1 MKPEVYATYGASR
14 LHEGVLP
21 DGVGYGMYHV
31 PYEAEFQKDMVVMH
45 MDWSGLS
52 WELICVQ
59 TVKSLTAE
67 GIFDVRFPNM
77 TVKGE
82 AYILVES
89 PMYYGQS
96 EMHRRQALAKH
107 GEPVKVR
114 RGEGLWSILMRA
126 GYTPQK
132 HGYSQWYMLATD
144 RLEMDSGDLMWTE
157 MARIARKHTERCT
170 KALLQSAR
178 MRIAANIPL
187 RDRDWEYCG
196 SDDPRYL

>member
-1 MKPEVYATYGASR
+1 MKPYVSTDPRVSR
-14 LHEGVLP
+14 LYEGVLP
-21 DGVGYGMYHV
+21 DGVSYGMYCV
-31 PYEAEFQKDMVVMH
+31 PYKTEFQKDMVVMH

-52 WELICVQ
+52 WELMCVQ

-67 GIFDVRFPNM
+67 GIFNVRFPGL
-77 TVKGE
+77 TVRGE

-89 PMYYGQS
+89 PLYYGQS

-114 RGEGLWSILMRA
+114 NGEGLWEILMKG

-132 HGYSQWYMLATD
+132 HGYSQWYMLTTD
-144 RLEMDSGDLMWTE
+144 RLERDGGDLMWTE

-170 KALLQSAR
+170 RALLQSAR
-178 MRIAANIPL
+178 MKVAANIPL

>member
-1 MKPEVYATYGASR
+1 MKPYVSTDPRVSR
-14 LHEGVLP
+14 LYEGVLP

-31 PYEAEFQKDMVVMH
+31 PYEAEFQKDIVVMH

-52 WELICVQ
+52 WELMCVQ
-59 TVKSLTAE
+59 TVKSLTAD
-67 GIFDVRFPNM
+67 GIFNVRFPGL
-77 TVKGE
+77 TVRGE

-89 PMYYGQS
+89 PRYYGQS
-96 EMHRRQALAKH
+96 AMHRKQVLAKH

-114 RGEGLWSILMRA
+114 SGEGLWEILMRG

-132 HGYSQWYMLATD
+132 HEYSQWYMLATD
-144 RLEMDSGDLMWTE
+144 RLERGSGDLMWTE

-178 MRIAANIPL
+178 MRIAANMPL